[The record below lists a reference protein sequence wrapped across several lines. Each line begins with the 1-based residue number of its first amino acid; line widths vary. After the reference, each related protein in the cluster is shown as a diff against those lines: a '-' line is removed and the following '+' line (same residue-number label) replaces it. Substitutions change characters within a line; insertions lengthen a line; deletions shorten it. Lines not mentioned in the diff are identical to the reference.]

1 MVQLDELNWGLI
13 EILNLVIIFI
23 IGFIITYLIIP
34 FLIKFMKRKQFIG
47 YDIHKA
53 SKPEVAESGGVSI
66 VFGFSMVSI
75 FLMIFF
81 PVFFNEILIFCL
93 TVILSGIIGFID
105 DRIRLRSRYKIL
117 FTIFTGALIF
127 FANLI
132 GFIDIQSPVI
142 PFLGK
147 LRLTV
152 IYPILA
158 PIIVAVFANTVNMLE
173 GYNGEGSGSCLIALI
188 FLFICGLLWNSAEA
202 IIFTIG
208 AISVIIPFFLF
219 NKYPAKIFP
228 GDVGTLAMGSI
239 LACIALFASL
249 EAAVFCAL
257 LIHIFNSFY
266 VLYSVKGFLESSDI
280 LEKKSDVVLLENDLI
295 KASDHKE
302 AALTL
307 PRLIL
312 ARGALKE
319 NRLVINIYII
329 SLICGLLS
337 IITTLIMLGTLGLI
351 EISMIIIAIIIFGI
365 FTILLLYFYPQIR
378 GIIALM
384 IILLVALSSL
394 LFFIDFFIM
403 SIEFLN
409 INLFGI
415 SIPANLIISFVL
427 VVPVLLL
434 WYYLT
439 IRYFWKEIKS
449 MTVKNES

>member
-1 MVQLDELNWGLI
+1 MVQIDDLNWGFI
-13 EILNLVIIFI
+13 EILNLIIIFF

-34 FLIKFMKRKQFIG
+34 FIIKFMKGKGFIG
-47 YDIHKA
+47 YDIHKN

-66 VFGFSMVSI
+66 VFGFSILSI

-81 PVFFNEILIFCL
+81 PIFFNEILIFTL

-105 DRIRLRSRYKIL
+105 DRIRLSSRYKVLLIL
-117 FTIFTGALIF
+117 LTGIIIFA
-127 FANLI
+127 ANFY
-132 GFIDIQSPVI
+132 GFVDIQSPVI
-142 PFLGK
+142 PFLGR

-152 IYPILA
+152 IYPLLV

-202 IIFTIG
+202 IIFTVG

-257 LIHIFNSFY
+257 LIHVFNSFY

-280 LEKKSDVVLLENDLI
+280 LEKRNDIVLLKNDLI
-295 KASDHKE
+295 KASDDKK

-312 ARGALKE
+312 AKGDLKE
-319 NRLVINIYII
+319 KQLVLNIYII
-329 SLICGLLS
+329 SIICGFFS
-337 IITTLIMLGTLGLI
+337 IIATLFMLGTLGLI
-351 EISMIIIAIIIFGI
+351 EISILIIVIVIFGI
-365 FTILLLYFYPQIR
+365 LTIILLYFYPQIM
-378 GIIALM
+378 GIVLLM
-384 IILLVALSSL
+384 VILLLFLSL
-394 LFFIDFFIM
+394 LLFAIDLFIM
-403 SIEFLN
+403 PIDFLN
-409 INLFGI
+409 IDLFGI
-415 SIPANLIISFVL
+415 IIPTNLIISFVL
-427 VVPVLLL
+427 VIPVLLA
-434 WYYLT
+434 WYYIT
-439 IRYFWKEIKS
+439 IRYFWKEIKA
-449 MTVKNES
+449 MRLKNQS

>member
-1 MVQLDELNWGLI
+1 MVQLDELNWGFI
-13 EILNLVIIFI
+13 EILILAIIFI
-23 IGFIITYLIIP
+23 IGFILTYLIIP
-34 FLIKFMKRKQFIG
+34 IIIKFMKRKQFTG
-47 YDIHKA
+47 YDIHKT
-53 SKPEVAESGGVSI
+53 SKPEVAESGGISI
-66 VFGFSMVSI
+66 IFGFSVVSI
-75 FLMIFF
+75 LLMIFF
-81 PVFFNEILIFCL
+81 PVFFNKILIFSL
-93 TVILSGIIGFID
+93 TVIISGIIGFID

-117 FTIFTGALIF
+117 LTIFTGALIF

-132 GFIDIQSPVI
+132 GFIEIQSPII

-147 LRLTV
+147 LRLSV

-219 NKYPAKIFP
+219 NKFPAKIFP
-228 GDVGTLAMGSI
+228 GDIGTLAMGSI
-239 LACIALFASL
+239 LACIALFSSL

-280 LEKKSDVVLLENDLI
+280 MEKKSDVVLLKNDLI
-295 KASDHKE
+295 KASDQKE

-312 ARGALKE
+312 ARGPLKE
-319 NRLVINIYII
+319 SQLVTNIYII
-329 SLICGLLS
+329 SLICGFFS
-337 IITTLIMLGTLGLI
+337 IIATLLMLATIGI
-351 EISMIIIAIIIFGI
+351 INIFIIIIAVIIFGG
-365 FTILLLYFYPQIR
+365 FTIVLLYFYPQIR
-378 GIIALM
+378 GVIALM
-384 IILLVALSSL
+384 IILLAALSSL

-403 SIEFLN
+403 AIEFLN

-415 SIPANLIISFVL
+415 SIPINLIISFVL
-427 VVPVLLL
+427 VIPVLLI

-439 IRYFWKEIKS
+439 IRYFWKEIRA
-449 MTVKNES
+449 MTMKNET

>member
-1 MVQLDELNWGLI
+1 MVQLDELNWGII
-13 EILNLVIIFI
+13 EILNLVIIFV
-23 IGFIITYLIIP
+23 IGFILTYLIIP
-34 FLIKFMKRKQFIG
+34 FIIKFMKRKQFIG
-47 YDIHKA
+47 YDIHKT

-66 VFGFSMVSI
+66 VFGFSVVSI
-75 FLMIFF
+75 FLMFFF
-81 PVFFNEILIFCL
+81 PVFFNEILIFGL

-105 DRIRLRSRYKIL
+105 DRIRLSSRYKIL
-117 FTIFTGALIF
+117 FTLFTGALIF

-132 GFIDIQSPVI
+132 GFIDIQSPTI

-219 NKYPAKIFP
+219 NKYPAKVFP

-257 LIHIFNSFY
+257 LIHVFNSFY

-280 LEKKSDVVLLENDLI
+280 LEKKSDVILLKNDLI
-295 KASDHKE
+295 KASDQKE

-319 NRLVINIYII
+319 SKLVINIYII
-329 SLICGLLS
+329 SIICGFFS
-337 IITTLIMLGTLGLI
+337 IIATLLMLGTLGLI
-351 EISMIIIAIIIFGI
+351 DLFIIIIVIIIFGI
-365 FTILLLYFYPQIR
+365 ITIFLLYFFPQIR
-378 GIIALM
+378 VIIVLM
-384 IILLVALSSL
+384 IILLVALSLL
-394 LFFIDFFIM
+394 LFFIDFIIM
-403 SIEFLN
+403 PIDFFN
-409 INLFGI
+409 IDLFGF
-415 SIPANLIISFVL
+415 SIPTNFIISFVL
-427 VVPVLLL
+427 VIPVLLI

-439 IRYFWKEIKS
+439 IQYFWKEIKA
-449 MTVKNES
+449 MTMKNET

>member
-1 MVQLDELNWGLI
+1 MVKLENLNWGFI
-13 EILNLVIIFI
+13 EILKLAIIFV

-34 FLIKFMKRKQFIG
+34 FIIRFMKKKQFIG
-47 YDIHKA
+47 YDIHKNE
-53 SKPEVAESGGVSI
+53 KPEVAESGGVSI
-66 VFGFSMVSI
+66 VIGFSVTSL

-81 PVFFNEILIFCL
+81 SEFFNEILIFTL

-105 DRIRLRSRYKIL
+105 DRVRLRSRYKIL
-117 FTIFTGALIF
+117 FTIFTGAIIF
-127 FANLI
+127 LANFY

-142 PFLGK
+142 PFLGR

-152 IYPILA
+152 IYPILV
-158 PIIVAVFANTVNMLE
+158 PLIVAVFANTVNMLE
-173 GYNGEGSGSCLIALI
+173 GYNGEGAGSCLIALI

-249 EAAVFCAL
+249 EAAVFSAL

-280 LEKKSDVVLLENDLI
+280 QDKRSDIILLNDDTI

-312 ARGALKE
+312 VRGSLKE
-319 NRLVINIYII
+319 NQLVFHIYLI
-329 SLICGLLS
+329 SIICGFFS
-337 IITTLIMLGTLGLI
+337 IITTLFMLGTLGIINFYILI
-351 EISMIIIAIIIFGI
+351 ITLIIFGI
-365 FTILLLYFYPQIR
+365 LTALLLYFYPQIR
-378 GIIALM
+378 GIVILM
-384 IILLVALSSL
+384 IILLAALSLL
-394 LFFIDFFIM
+394 LFFIDLVIM
-403 SIEFLN
+403 PIDFLN
-409 INLFGI
+409 FILFGI
-415 SIPANLIISFVL
+415 TIPTNLIISFVL
-427 VVPVLLL
+427 VIPVLLI

-439 IRYFWKEIKS
+439 IRYFWKEIKA
-449 MTVKNES
+449 MKLKNEN

>member
-1 MVQLDELNWGLI
+1 
-13 EILNLVIIFI
+13 
-23 IGFIITYLIIP
+23 
-34 FLIKFMKRKQFIG
+34 MKRKQFTG
-47 YDIHKA
+47 YDIHKT
-53 SKPEVAESGGVSI
+53 SKPEVAESGGISI
-66 VFGFSMVSI
+66 IFGFSVVSI
-75 FLMIFF
+75 LLMIFF
-81 PVFFNEILIFCL
+81 PVFFNKILIFSL
-93 TVILSGIIGFID
+93 TVIISGIIGFID

-117 FTIFTGALIF
+117 LTIFTGALIF

-132 GFIDIQSPVI
+132 GFIEIQSPII

-147 LRLTV
+147 LRLSV

-219 NKYPAKIFP
+219 NKFPAKIFP
-228 GDVGTLAMGSI
+228 GDIGTLAMGSI
-239 LACIALFASL
+239 LACIALFSSL

-280 LEKKSDVVLLENDLI
+280 MEKKSDVVLLKNDLI
-295 KASDHKE
+295 KASDQKE

-312 ARGALKE
+312 ARGPLKE
-319 NRLVINIYII
+319 SQLVTNIYII
-329 SLICGLLS
+329 SLICGFFS
-337 IITTLIMLGTLGLI
+337 IIATLLMLATIGI
-351 EISMIIIAIIIFGI
+351 INIFIIIIAVIIFGG
-365 FTILLLYFYPQIR
+365 FTIVLLYFYPQIR
-378 GIIALM
+378 GVIALM
-384 IILLVALSSL
+384 IILLAALSSL

-403 SIEFLN
+403 AIEFLN

-415 SIPANLIISFVL
+415 SIPINLIISFVL
-427 VVPVLLL
+427 VIPVLLI

-439 IRYFWKEIKS
+439 IRYFWKEIRA
-449 MTVKNES
+449 MTMKNET